1 MLSGWVCLYLFLV
14 YVLTHGGK
22 IQGWHAV
29 VWIMATF
36 VGILLVA
43 GGKREVEGGRRTEDG
58 GQSAE
63 DGRRNAEDSN
73 LPPSVIRPPVSG
85 LWHLASGLWYQSL
98 IALALTIVGPA
109 LPIFFSWIL
118 SHFTDFSWDGMTTR
132 GVTVRNL
139 MKGDPALNAYPFG
152 HVLAGFLASLS

>member
-43 GGKREVEGGRRTEDG
+43 GGKREVAEGKIPEDG
-58 GQSAE
+58 EQMSDGKCQKAE
-63 DGRRNAEDSN
+63 ANQQG
-73 LPPSVIRPPVSG
+73 SVV
-85 LWHLASGLWYQSL
+85 
-98 IALALTIVGPA
+98 
-109 LPIFFSWIL
+109 L
-118 SHFTDFSWDGMTTR
+118 S
-132 GVTVRNL
+132 
-139 MKGDPALNAYPFG
+139 
-152 HVLAGFLASLS
+152 